1 MLMPWLSL
9 KLSGEEKYLQ
19 APVVDPENVQET
31 ALFSLQSLNHPKNPV
46 PALLPQPQS
55 PVLSQPWPGHCLGS
69 GASWCFAISCGSG
82 VIQLCFQRPQQTQLV

>member
-1 MLMPWLSL
+1 MLMPGLSL
-9 KLSGEEKYLQ
+9 KLRGEEKYLQ

-55 PVLSQPWPGHCLGS
+55 PG
-69 GASWCFAISCGSG
+69 
-82 VIQLCFQRPQQTQLV
+82 

>member
-31 ALFSLQSLNHPKNPV
+31 AFFLLQSLNH
-46 PALLPQPQS
+46 LEILCQRCFYSLSPQ
-55 PVLSQPWPGHCLGS
+55 
-69 GASWCFAISCGSG
+69 A
-82 VIQLCFQRPQQTQLV
+82 

>member
-1 MLMPWLSL
+1 MLMPGLSL
-9 KLSGEEKYLQ
+9 KLRGEDKYLQ

-55 PVLSQPWPGHCLGS
+55 PG
-69 GASWCFAISCGSG
+69 
-82 VIQLCFQRPQQTQLV
+82 